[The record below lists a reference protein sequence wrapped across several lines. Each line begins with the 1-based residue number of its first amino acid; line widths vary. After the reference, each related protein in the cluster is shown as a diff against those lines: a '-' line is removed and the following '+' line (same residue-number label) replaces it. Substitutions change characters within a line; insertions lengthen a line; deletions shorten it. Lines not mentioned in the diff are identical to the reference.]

1 MKYHYKPITMAKMEN
16 TVIPN
21 AGKDVA
27 QFKPSYVVG
36 KNAKCYSHSRKPS
49 GRFLYIYLDPIP
61 RYSPRA
67 MKTVV
72 HTKTYT

>member
-1 MKYHYKPITMAKMEN
+1 MMKYHYKPMTMAKMEN

-36 KNAKCYSHSRKPS
+36 KNAKCYSHSRKLS
-49 GRFLYIYLDPIP
+49 GHFLYIYLPYGPGIIFLDI
-61 RYSPRA
+61 
-67 MKTVV
+67 
-72 HTKTYT
+72 HLEQ